1 MSKRHTLG
9 VSKWLPSTKDKI
21 TFKITLRPSTPN
33 ISKHLCICVFEFLY
47 IIHYMNHSCGNSCL
61 YRTPFCQCSVTAVT
75 TTCPLAISLCW
86 EKKQI
91 QMYLNLTHRT
101 QLTAPS
107 LPLTAQRIRHLATLI
122 WTAWHL
128 INPMAA
134 ENRRQINQ
142 MATLVGNVTEVIFT
156 KYVFFSGA
164 LG

>member
-1 MSKRHTLG
+1 MQDFRRQIFELG
-9 VSKWLPSTKDKI
+9 EVESVVSQWRVTSPHGQR
-21 TFKITLRPSTPN
+21 TFPARLTTATIWSV
-33 ISKHLCICVFEFLY
+33 IWVYIY
-47 IIHYMNHSCGNSCL
+47 IIHYMNHGCGNSCL

-86 EKKQI
+86 EKKQT

-156 KYVFFSGA
+156 K
-164 LG
+164 

>member
-33 ISKHLCICVFEFLY
+33 ISKHLCICVY
-47 IIHYMNHSCGNSCL
+47 IIWIIVVEIVACIEHPSA
-61 YRTPFCQCSVTAVT
+61 SVLWPRWPQHVHW
-75 TTCPLAISLCW
+75 PSLSA
-86 EKKQI
+86 EKRNK
-91 QMYLNLTHRT
+91 HRCIWTWHTT

-156 KYVFFSGA
+156 KYVFFRGA